1 MVKITHGG
9 ALLSDEKSKQA
20 DDLLQK
26 MRSVSIEETASR
38 LAATYG
44 LPYIDLALFP
54 VEEESLSLISES
66 DARRLNLALF
76 QKRSS
81 RASFAILDPSSK
93 ETIEFITK
101 TSQEKGWEIELYVVS
116 APALE
121 ATWKTYSRHTFIDSL
136 DLVRV
141 SLKGGDLETFDAN
154 FGELLELKENHRLN
168 TSRATE
174 IILAGAK
181 KLEASDIHIEPEEE
195 RARLRYRID
204 GVLQNIGMLPLSI
217 YRLLLSRI
225 KMISK
230 MRLNVRDKA
239 QDGHFFVNLDEKRI
253 DIRVNSIPGKY
264 GESINMRLLSSDDVI
279 ADIDSLGL
287 RGLAREEILKEVER
301 PHGMILNTGPT
312 GSGKTTTLYTLLH
325 HINRPGTKIITVEDP
340 IEYSLPGIV
349 QTEVSKDKSYTFA
362 TALRAIVRQDPDVL
376 LVGEIR
382 DDETADIAVN
392 AALTGHLVLSTLHA
406 NGAPAAVPRLIE
418 LGVKPSLITASLN
431 IIIAQRLVRVLCK
444 KCRISYE
451 PAKSTFD
458 VITKLITIIS
468 PKANVTLPKKINM
481 LWKATGCADCHFTGY
496 KGRIGIFEI
505 FSLSKE
511 IIEIINNMGNERE
524 ILKAALE
531 GGMVTMTQDG
541 ILKTLEGITTLD
553 EIWRV
558 TDQVDMLK
566 EIFLEL
572 MSGDLQRVLFI
583 PEKLSSDV
591 AEHLSSLAEFSRY
604 ANTIDSQLRFQSIFS
619 AAIVSRAGDIHIEPG
634 SETFNVRFRIDGI
647 LQSAATFPI
656 NDYPSL
662 LGEIKTL
669 VGLKIGE
676 RAGVTDKRFS
686 VTLEK
691 SPAAGA
697 SEKIDIRL
705 SLIPGG
711 FGETIVMRLLNQS
724 ATTLDLATLD
734 IRKQNIEKIL
744 ASIKKPNGIILNTGP
759 TGSGKTTT
767 LYSTLSLLNKPEVK
781 IITVEDPIEYQM
793 PGVLQTQ
800 VNEAEGYT
808 FSTALRSLLRQNPDI
823 LMIGEIRDDE
833 TAQIAIQSANTGHL
847 VLSTLH
853 TNSAAGTIP
862 RLMKMG
868 VSGDDLANAGG
879 SLIAQR
885 LVRRLCKECKES
897 VPLADEDKQKITEV
911 LASLSEKS
919 GITLPEDM
927 QTTWRQKGCPAC
939 HGTGYSGQL
948 VLSEVIPLDNDIKD
962 LIARGALTHEIEEKA
977 LENGMIT
984 IAQDG
989 ALAVLEGRTTLEEVK
1004 RVTDF

>member
-1 MVKITHGG
+1 MVKITHGDISP
-9 ALLSDEKSKQA
+9 SDEKNKQA

-38 LAATYG
+38 LAVMYG

-54 VEEESLSLISES
+54 VEEESLSLINEA
-66 DARRLNLALF
+66 DARRLGLALF
-76 QKRSS
+76 QKKST
-81 RASFAILDPSSK
+81 RASFAILDPNNK
-93 ETIEFITK
+93 ETLEFITK
-101 TSQEKGWEIELYVVS
+101 VAQERGWEVELYVVS
-116 APALE
+116 IPALE
-121 ATWKTYSRHTFIDSL
+121 AAWKTYSKHTFIDSL

-141 SLKGGDLETFDAN
+141 SLKGDDLETFDKN

-181 KLEASDIHIEPEEE
+181 KLDASDIHIEPEEE

-204 GVLQNIGMLPLSI
+204 GVLQDIGMLPLAV

-225 KMISK
+225 KMIGK
-230 MRLNVRDKA
+230 MRLNVRDRA

-444 KCRISYE
+444 KCRTSYE

-468 PKANVTLPKKINM
+468 PKANVTLPKKIDV
-481 LWKATGCADCHFTGY
+481 LWKATGCAECHFTGY

-572 MSGDLQRVLFI
+572 MSGDLQRTLFI
-583 PEKLSSDV
+583 PENLSSDV
-591 AEHLSSLAEFSRY
+591 AKHLSSLTEFSRY

-634 SETFNVRFRIDGI
+634 NETFSVRFRIDGI
-647 LQSAATFPI
+647 LQNAATFPI

-662 LGEIKTL
+662 ISEIKTL

-691 SPAAGA
+691 SPDAGV
-697 SEKIDIRL
+697 SERIDIRL

-724 ATTLDLATLD
+724 ATTLDLETLD

-793 PGVLQTQ
+793 QGVLQTQ

-885 LVRRLCKECKES
+885 LVRRLCKECKELA
-897 VPLADEDKQKITEV
+897 PLSDEDAQKVTQT
-911 LASLSEKS
+911 LASLSEKA
-919 GITLPEDM
+919 GITPPANK
-927 QTTWRQKGCPAC
+927 QTAWIHKGCPVC

-989 ALAVLEGRTTLEEVK
+989 VLAVLEGRTTLEEVK